1 MIRYI
6 ALFVTLMMTSCNAAP
21 PMADDICK
29 LPKSLAGWSGV
40 DVRWQ
45 GIVIGTF
52 EHGFVLISEN
62 CQRRGIQLGD
72 WPLTPSGDLLEET
85 LRREW
90 LETGLVRVGV
100 SGKIAGGMLLV
111 REIHAVSLVPMS
123 EDARRAHLRSLG
135 F

>member
-6 ALFVTLMMTSCNAAP
+6 ALVVTVMMTSCNAP
-21 PMADDICK
+21 PPIADDICK
-29 LPKSLAGWSGV
+29 LPKTLAGWSGV
-40 DVRWQ
+40 DVHWR

-62 CQRRGIQLGD
+62 CLRRGIQLGD
-72 WPLTPSGDLLEET
+72 WPSTPSGDLLEET

-90 LETGLVRVGV
+90 REPGLVRVGV
-100 SGKIAGGMLLV
+100 SGKIAGRRLLV
-111 REIHAVSLVPMS
+111 QEIHAVSLVPMS
-123 EDARRAHLRSLG
+123 EDARRKHLRSLG